1 MAVILRGAT
10 WSLRKRVPARYGEV
24 EPRKEIWLS
33 LHTDSK
39 AEAEAKAPAIW
50 RAQVEAWEAH
60 LAGASED
67 AEKRFQAALDLAGK
81 RGFSWLPLKE
91 VTHLPR
97 NDLLKRIEAIP
108 AHDKH
113 PNRQEAAAI
122 LGAVPVPEISVSRA
136 LELYWNFT
144 RDRVAGKSPDQLR
157 RWRNPRIKAA
167 KNFITLIGDKPISAI
182 SGDDMLAFRGWWL
195 DRIDDEGLSANSAN
209 KDLIHLGDIL
219 KTVNKKKR
227 LGLVL
232 PLSDLSLKE
241 GKARPRLP
249 FSSTWIRDRLLAPGA
264 LDGLNDQARAI
275 FLLMINT
282 GARPSELAALSAQTI
297 HLDANTPFIEI
308 MGEGRQLKSVN
319 AERKIPLLG
328 VSLEALRAFPGG
340 FDRYRTNSASLSAT
354 VNKFLKQNDLKETG
368 GHTMYGLRH
377 AFEDRMLEARIDER
391 IRRDLMGHALD
402 RVRYGQ
408 GGSLADVAD
417 RLAPI
422 SF

>member
-1 MAVILRGAT
+1 MAVMLRGTT
-10 WSLRKRVPARYGEV
+10 WNLRKRVPARYAAV
-24 EPRKEIWLS
+24 EPRKELWLS

-50 RAQVEAWEAH
+50 RAQIEAWEARQ
-60 LAGASED
+60 AGASED
-67 AEKRFQAALDLAGK
+67 AERRFQAAQDLAGK
-81 RGFSWLPLKE
+81 RGFSWLPLAE

-97 NDLLKRIEAIP
+97 ADLLKRIEAIP
-108 AHDKH
+108 AHSQQ

-122 LGAVPVPEISVSRA
+122 LGAVSAPEITVSRA
-136 LELYWNFT
+136 VEHYWSLT
-144 RDRVAGKSPDQLR
+144 RDRVADKSPDQLR

-167 KNFITLIGDKPISAI
+167 RNFIALLGDKPISEI
-182 SGDDMLAFRGWWL
+182 SGEDMLAFRGWWL
-195 DRIDDEGLSANSAN
+195 DRIDDEGLTANSAN
-209 KDLIHLGDIL
+209 KDLTHLGDIL
-219 KTVNKKKR
+219 KTVNKMKR
-227 LGLVL
+227 LGLIL
-232 PLSDLSLKE
+232 PLGDLALKE

-249 FSSTWIRDRLLAPGA
+249 FSSAWIRDRLLAPGA
-264 LDGLNDQARAI
+264 LDGLNAQARAI

-282 GARPSELAALSAQTI
+282 GARPSELAALSAGAI
-297 HLDANTPFIEI
+297 HLQANTPYIEI
-308 MGEGRQLKSVN
+308 IGENRQLKSVN
-319 AERKIPLLG
+319 AERKIPVLG
-328 VSLEALRAFPGG
+328 VSLDALRDFPEG
-340 FDRYRTNSASLSAT
+340 FDRYRANSASLSAT
-354 VNKFLKQNDLKETG
+354 VNKFLKENGLKETD

-408 GGSLADVAD
+408 GGSLNDVAF

>member
-1 MAVILRGAT
+1 MAVMLRGAT
-10 WSLRKRVPARYGEV
+10 WNLRKRVPVRYGEV
-24 EPRKEIWLS
+24 EPRREIWLS
-33 LHTDSK
+33 LHTDSR

-50 RAQVEAWEAH
+50 RAQIEAWEAR

-67 AEKRFQAALDLAGK
+67 AERRFQAAQDLAAK
-81 RGFSWLPLKE
+81 RGFSWLPLKD
-91 VTHLPR
+91 VTRLPR
-97 NDLLKRIEAIP
+97 EELLERIEAIP
-108 AHDKH
+108 AHGQV

-122 LGAVPVPEISVSRA
+122 LGAVSVPEITVSRA
-136 LELYWNFT
+136 LDLYWGFT
-144 RDRVAGKSPDQLR
+144 RDRVTDKTPDQLR
-157 RWRNPRIKAA
+157 RWRNPRIKAVR
-167 KNFITLIGDKPISAI
+167 NLITLIGDKPIPAI
-182 SGDDMLAFRGWWL
+182 SGDDMLAFRAWWL

-209 KDLIHLGDIL
+209 KDLIHLGDVL
-219 KTVNKKKR
+219 KTVNKMKR

-249 FSSTWIRDRLLAPGA
+249 FSSAWIRDHLLAPGA

-275 FLLMINT
+275 FLVMINT

-297 HLDANTPFIEI
+297 HLHATTPYITIE
-308 MGEGRQLKSVN
+308 GENRQLKSAN
-319 AERKIPLLG
+319 AERRIPLLG

-340 FDRYRTNSASLSAT
+340 FDRYRTNSATLSAT
-354 VNKFLKQNDLKETG
+354 VNKFLRNNDLKETD

-377 AFEDRMLEARIDER
+377 AFEDRMLAAHIDER
-391 IRRDLMGHALD
+391 IRRDLMGHALG

-408 GGSLADVAD
+408 GGSMADVAN